1 MAYGAPCIQLI
12 RLGGGEQSTLFTI
25 RVVIAEVESGK
36 GWNHFSIIATEYS
49 TNECS
54 DWLSR
59 QSVVGFLCS
68 FASGISLWEGVVHG
82 NSRYG
87 AMQKN
92 FHTFTSSDSTYAIQ
106 FVK

>member
-36 GWNHFSIIATEYS
+36 AGTMSFSIIVTEYS

-59 QSVVGFLCS
+59 QSVVGFLCV
-68 FASGISLWEGVVHG
+68 FFCF
-82 NSRYG
+82 RYLTLG
-87 AMQKN
+87 R
-92 FHTFTSSDSTYAIQ
+92 SCPW
-106 FVK
+106 